1 MNLNKNF
8 NMEEKKQT
16 RDYHEDDVPNFGFLK
31 PCYDFYSKFYSLNET
46 SETVENVTV
55 GCLDR
60 KC

>member
-1 MNLNKNF
+1 
-8 NMEEKKQT
+8 MEEKKQT